1 MASHSAYPRLRLLGV
16 VTFVTAASCGPQA
29 YDPGSSPAGAEVAQ
43 SAKGRAASAEVRAK
57 TGMSHLPEPQS
68 EDALRAS
75 LRRHYPQH
83 LQGRT
88 GAVLLDVEV
97 DARGTV
103 LDVDVVTPP
112 AAAAHPMHRAVISD
126 GASNV
131 RRAMKF
137 RYDPAFGAAA
147 QAALRETR
155 FTSAVRARDD
165 RAVPFRWR
173 MTVVF
178 DPSLAS

>member
-1 MASHSAYPRLRLLGV
+1 MAFHSSRLRLRLLC
-16 VTFVTAASCGPQA
+16 AATLFAAAACRPQGGDA
-29 YDPGSSPAGAEVAQ
+29 GASPAGAELAR
-43 SAKGRAASAEVRAK
+43 SARGRAASAEVRTK
-57 TGMSHLPEPQS
+57 TGMSHLPGPQS

-75 LRRHYPQH
+75 LRRHYPQQ
-83 LQGRT
+83 LQDRT
-88 GAVLLDVEV
+88 GAVLLEVEV

-103 LDVDVVTPP
+103 RDVDVVTPP
-112 AAAAHPMHRAVISD
+112 SAAHPTHRAVIVD
-126 GASNV
+126 GESSV
-131 RRAMKF
+131 RRAMEF
-137 RYDPAFGAAA
+137 QYDPAFGAAA

-155 FTSAVRARDD
+155 FTPAVRASDD